1 MQMGFVLGLGLSVFV
16 GMGLYFGA
24 AIFTKDP
31 NVIHLIAIGIPVL
44 ISNIKNILFSKKKKK
59 KILNPINQR

>member
-1 MQMGFVLGLGLSVFV
+1 MGFVLGLGLSVFV

-24 AIFTKDP
+24 GIFTKDP

-44 ISNIKNILFSKKKKK
+44 ISTLNINKYNTSTMILYYS
-59 KILNPINQR
+59 